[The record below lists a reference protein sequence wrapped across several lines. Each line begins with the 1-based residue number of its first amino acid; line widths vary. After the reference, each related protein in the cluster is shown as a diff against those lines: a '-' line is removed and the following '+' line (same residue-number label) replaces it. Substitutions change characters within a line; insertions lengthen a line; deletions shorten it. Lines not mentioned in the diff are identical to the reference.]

1 MKNKDVNEQI
11 KKLKSEILRLQD
23 ENDSLWFLLEELERS
38 NLSNPEYYQNFEEA
52 FKELKK
58 SIMMTSTKIGKA

>member
-1 MKNKDVNEQI
+1 MKNDDPMKQI
-11 KKLKSEILRLQD
+11 RKLKKEIVRLQD
-23 ENDSLWFLLEELERS
+23 ENDSLWFLLEEIENS
-38 NLSNPEYYQNFEEA
+38 NVSNPEYRQNFEEA